1 MTLHNGPSRPVA
13 VAPAESSGREPSM
26 DDILASIR
34 RIIADDDALPLS
46 NSARAA
52 QRAATSTPTSAQPT
66 AGPAAANHAT
76 AAPNPAAAKPGAE
89 ATPHAAPASCAQTR
103 ASSQSPAA
111 PMPLNHPRLDRAPT
125 LKLRDFAPS
134 SAALPPTP
142 AAIDAAA
149 ERPHDAAA
157 ATPIATQQLRRET
170 PAPVASLAEARLK
183 ASARAESHL
192 PPAAEAAAAELRGSV
207 APPDARVE
215 TSASSSSAS
224 PSSASAASA
233 SPASASLAPVR
244 AAEDGLISAQ
254 TSAKISASFSALS
267 ENLLLRDPEL
277 IERLARDMLRPMLK
291 NWLDAHLP
299 DLVERLVRAEIER
312 ISRG

>member
-52 QRAATSTPTSAQPT
+52 QRAATSTQTSAQPT
-66 AGPAAANHAT
+66 AGHAAANHAT
-76 AAPNPAAAKPGAE
+76 AAANPAAAKPGAE

-111 PMPLNHPRLDRAPT
+111 PMPMNHPRLDRAPT

-149 ERPHDAAA
+149 ERPHDAA

-192 PPAAEAAAAELRGSV
+192 PPAAEAAPAELRGSV

-215 TSASSSSAS
+215 TSASPSSAS

-233 SPASASLAPVR
+233 SSASASLAPVR

>member
-52 QRAATSTPTSAQPT
+52 QRAATSTPTSAQTT
-66 AGPAAANHAT
+66 AGHAAGNHAT

-111 PMPLNHPRLDRAPT
+111 PMPMNHPRLDRAPT

-192 PPAAEAAAAELRGSV
+192 PPAEAAPAELRGSV

-215 TSASSSSAS
+215 TSASPASAS

-233 SPASASLAPVR
+233 SSASASLAPVR